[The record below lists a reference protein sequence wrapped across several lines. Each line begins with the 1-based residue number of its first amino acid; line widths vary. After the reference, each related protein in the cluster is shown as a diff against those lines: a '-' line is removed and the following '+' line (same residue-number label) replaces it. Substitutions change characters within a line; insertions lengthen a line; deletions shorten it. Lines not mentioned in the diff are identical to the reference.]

1 VAWDT
6 FIGERNCRCGEC
18 AVAPIEARF
27 TLCSGVDQHLKRALI
42 GEVGPGRHAGTG
54 HRETLTLPWPDSYSS
69 TSESFQH
76 KLHRINWVG
85 DVPA

>member
-1 VAWDT
+1 VSAIVDAATVDT
-6 FIGERNCRCGEC
+6 
-18 AVAPIEARF
+18 
-27 TLCSGVDQHLKRALI
+27 
-42 GEVGPGRHAGTG
+42 GRIDDRLAGTG